1 MTTITREQ
9 ARRLQEAALFTAA
22 NRNRS
27 FTNMLTE
34 QAPKT
39 AMKDKKGNKQSSP
52 GAPIVQVTDLKKTKG
67 DTVDM
72 QIVHKLSKRPTMGDE
87 RIAGRGESLDFTEFS
102 LRIDQGRHQVD
113 AGGKMSQQRTTHNIK
128 SSARTLLGTYYN
140 DLKDQLATV
149 HMAGARGDFMSDDII
164 VPLTSH
170 DEFEG
175 ILVNDIL
182 PPTYDRHFFG
192 GDATTFEALD
202 QADVFSMG
210 VVTDLSLFL
219 DEMAHPLQPIKF
231 ADDKLAGD
239 EPFFILNVTP
249 RQWYDFEQTSSYKD
263 WQQLMAT
270 AMKRKSDFSHQVF
283 KGDCVMKGNILVRKY
298 MGMPIRFHQDSTV
311 DISKNN
317 ADADVMQVTA
327 GTTIDRAMLIGA
339 QAIADAWGST
349 SQGSQFSVHT
359 EKTDSGN
366 RDEVTIAWMNGIKKI
381 RFKDKTGRL
390 NDHGVIAVD
399 TAVSLGQ

>member
-34 QAPKT
+34 QAPK
-39 AMKDKKGNKQSSP
+39 AAKGDMKGNKQTSP

-72 QIVHKLSKRPTMGDE
+72 QIVHKLSKRPTMGDQ
-87 RIAGRGESLDFTEFS
+87 RIAGRGESLDFTEFE

-113 AGGKMSQQRTTHNIK
+113 AGGKMSQQRTAHNLM
-128 SSARTLLGTYYN
+128 STARTLLGTYYN

-149 HMAGARGDFMSDDII
+149 HMAGARGDFISDDII
-164 VPLTSH
+164 VPLAGH
-170 DEFEG
+170 DEFG
-175 ILVNDIL
+175 SMLVNDVL
-182 PPTYDRHFFG
+182 PPTHDRHFFG
-192 GDATTFEALD
+192 GDATTFESLD
-202 QADVFSMG
+202 QADVFGMG

-263 WQQLMAT
+263 WQQLMAA
-270 AMKRKSDFSHQVF
+270 AMKRKGDFNHPVF
-283 KGDCVMKGNILVRKY
+283 RGDCVMKGNILVRKY
-298 MGMPIRFHQDSTV
+298 MGMPIRFNQGSTV
-311 DISKNN
+311 DISQNN
-317 ADADVMQVTA
+317 ARATVTA
-327 GTTIDRAMLIGA
+327 VTANTTVDRAMLIGA
-339 QAIADAWGST
+339 QALADAWGST
-349 SQGSQFSVHT
+349 DKGSQFSMHT

-366 RDEVTIAWMNGIKKI
+366 RDEITIGWMNGLKKI
-381 RFKDKTGRL
+381 RFADKAGRV

-399 TAVSLGQ
+399 TAVTTG